1 VYDPNVP
8 TLRLSTG
15 SAVLAAMV
23 NMLLIPLLAV
33 GITHIAPSTL
43 PHAMYAAVGI
53 AVVTVLAWLFRPPL
67 GAVLQIAVGLV
78 IAAIQLVPLD
88 GHFVLP
94 KSVFSF
100 LLSLVMLAPL
110 AGAILA
116 AVVSARPPAA
126 LEFPHAQIQTALRPA
141 PRRDDDAQLD
151 RHAEDEDRP

>member
-1 VYDPNVP
+1 VP
-8 TLRLSTG
+8 TLRIRSG

-43 PHAMYAAVGI
+43 PHAWYAAM
-53 AVVTVLAWLFRPPL
+53 ALAALTVLAWLFRPRL
-67 GAVLQIAVGLV
+67 GAVLQVGIGLV
-78 IAAIQLVPLD
+78 IAAIQLVPRD
-88 GHFVLP
+88 GRFVLP

-116 AVVSARPPAA
+116 AVVSARAPAA
-126 LEFPHAQIQTALRPA
+126 LESDHAQIQTALRPA

-151 RHAEDEDRP
+151 RHAEDEDRA